1 MDGIEQPEQIIVPV
15 GAKPAVVEFPLE
27 MTGELA
33 LVRDCADEA
42 DTLKDGGAVTAIVLN
57 VYLKVDYA

>member
-1 MDGIEQPEQIIVPV
+1 
-15 GAKPAVVEFPLE
+15 

-42 DTLKDGGAVTAIVLN
+42 DTLRDGGAVTAIVLN